1 MNNWN
6 ELVERKYQ
14 KVDFFLST
22 KFTKPSCGLILK
34 CQTIQTVVPYLHES
48 AKKSDSIIPPVLRK
62 CIDSF
67 IKGMPQT
74 SLFET
79 KKYIFPLKVPQ

>member
-1 MNNWN
+1 M
-6 ELVERKYQ
+6 Q
-14 KVDFFLST
+14 DD
-22 KFTKPSCGLILK
+22 
-34 CQTIQTVVPYLHES
+34 ES
-48 AKKSDSIIPPVLRK
+48 VKKSDSIIPPVLRK

-74 SLFET
+74 NLFET

>member
-1 MNNWN
+1 M
-6 ELVERKYQ
+6 Q
-14 KVDFFLST
+14 DD
-22 KFTKPSCGLILK
+22 
-34 CQTIQTVVPYLHES
+34 ES

-79 KKYIFPLKVPQ
+79 KKNYISLESSAVEIPVLVARCYETGLTS